1 MSVKSVVENSP
12 PISTLLKI
20 KNAVNGTNFMIKNF
34 NKKSFSLVLSGG
46 GALGIAHLG
55 VVHDLEHYNVVPSEI
70 IGTSM
75 GSIIGACIAIGMKEK
90 EIFALFDEFS
100 NVFNWIKFSF
110 SGNSIIKSEK
120 IEAILNN
127 IFSDKKMENTL
138 ISLKVIATNTL
149 NGELRVFDAHDDV
162 YIKDAL
168 LASMAIPG
176 IFEEKEIDGVLYSDG
191 FLCENLGINQASFE
205 DILAVD
211 VLGKNSFAQE
221 MPSNFLKT
229 SNVLEMFEKSMRILM
244 YNQTKVSLK
253 NSQKNI
259 YLIEPNTQD
268 YKTFHFHKY
277 KEIREVGLGLISNSI
292 SL

>member
-1 MSVKSVVENSP
+1 MR
-12 PISTLLKI
+12 
-20 KNAVNGTNFMIKNF
+20 
-34 NKKSFSLVLSGG
+34 
-46 GALGIAHLG
+46 
-55 VVHDLEHYNVVPSEI
+55 
-70 IGTSM
+70 
-75 GSIIGACIAIGMKEK
+75 EK
-90 EIFALFDEFS
+90 EIFTLFDEFS
-100 NVFNWIKFSF
+100 NIFNWIKFSF

-120 IEAILNN
+120 IESIFEN
-127 IFSDKKMENTL
+127 IFADKKMKNTL
-138 ISLKVIATNTL
+138 IPLKVIATNTL
-149 NGELRVFDAHDDV
+149 NGEIKVFDAHDNV

-176 IFEEKEIDGVLYSDG
+176 VFEEKEIGGMLYSDG

-221 MPSNFLKT
+221 MPNNFLKT

-253 NSQKNI
+253 NSHKNI
-259 YLIEPNTQD
+259 YLIEPKTYE

-277 KEIREVGLGLISNSI
+277 TEIREVGLGLCYH
-292 SL
+292 LLQ